1 MSGTEAV
8 IVELLNKSLN
18 PQFAKSIQSKLDEI
32 ELVTPNYGIILLTLL
47 QNANVSNDIKLAAA
61 INFKNLV
68 KRKWIDIEGRHLLQ
82 DVQEIRSNI
91 IDCMIQLPNILKSQI
106 GEAISIIAESD
117 FPEFWP
123 NLINELVTKLSLTDF
138 EKILVS

>member
-1 MSGTEAV
+1 MSDTEAV

-91 IDCMIQLPNILKSQI
+91 IDCMIQLPNTSK
-106 GEAISIIAESD
+106 
-117 FPEFWP
+117 
-123 NLINELVTKLSLTDF
+123 
-138 EKILVS
+138 KILVS